1 MVHFPLLQVFSW
13 AVLQIKPSAYL
24 VSTPE
29 PTSHTKPP
37 EFWLWLCESRLLSS
51 EFDPCLAKFTASK
64 IRGFRFFAYCSL
76 LTWAKAGGFAGGIL
90 NTCNS
95 WGYNRSPNNPVKIN
109 VQHYDAFAICF
120 SVSVSFINSSCKQRI
135 FFQMWWNLQLFDIW
149 ATTSDIRVA
158 NQNELLNQIATGC
171 CNLVNQSGLQRNGT
185 RCKSHIGMT
194 EKLLMLPIHRVGRI
208 WSPRWCRLRIPWSGP
223 RSLHEARLPPGG
235 TMAHTRHPCPAEK
248 PTACPQLKS
257 GVFCDLNTIG
267 MQPARTWW
275 TKKHCPG
282 KGTWTR
288 HRSEIWLP
296 HRQRLCVPLCF
307 PCQSSTLH
315 EYLASYTL
323 QAPVHVWESLQRCKM
338 SCCGCID
345 LPGTLCRLQQPW

>member
-135 FFQMWWNLQLFDIW
+135 FFKCGETERTCNGGYHIAPAGDGLF
-149 ATTSDIRVA
+149 SM
-158 NQNELLNQIATGC
+158 G
-171 CNLVNQSGLQRNGT
+171 
-185 RCKSHIGMT
+185 
-194 EKLLMLPIHRVGRI
+194 
-208 WSPRWCRLRIPWSGP
+208 WSPMAKS
-223 RSLHEARLPPGG
+223 RSW
-235 TMAHTRHPCPAEK
+235 
-248 PTACPQLKS
+248 Q
-257 GVFCDLNTIG
+257 
-267 MQPARTWW
+267 
-275 TKKHCPG
+275 
-282 KGTWTR
+282 
-288 HRSEIWLP
+288 HR
-296 HRQRLCVPLCF
+296 F
-307 PCQSSTLH
+307 
-315 EYLASYTL
+315 
-323 QAPVHVWESLQRCKM
+323 
-338 SCCGCID
+338 
-345 LPGTLCRLQQPW
+345 